1 MKVSTPG
8 SSIYLSI
15 IIPVYNGGSQITSN
29 VKKII
34 DSVKDRGYTFEIIL
48 IDDGSLDNTGLEITK
63 LAENLPWI
71 RSLFNDQNKGKGFSV
86 RKGILASRGDYVLY
100 TDADV
105 AYPISQVEDLLKCLQ
120 EGYDIALGSRAY
132 EESRFILS
140 PRDFRYIFQRHLI
153 GRIFNLF
160 VRAVLLE
167 KIRDTQSGFK
177 CFTRKAALHLFS
189 KQFHNDFSFDV
200 EVLFLAQKLGY
211 RIKEIPVVV
220 EYSGGPSSVKLL
232 RDSFR
237 MFWEV
242 WHIKLDYWRGCY
254 RLDEV
259 LRI

>member
-1 MKVSTPG
+1 MKLSTPG

-15 IIPVYNGGSQITSN
+15 VIPVYNGGTQIAGN

-34 DSVKDRGYTFEIIL
+34 DSIKNQGYTFEIIL

-63 LAENLPWI
+63 LAENLPWV
-71 RSLFNDQNKGKGFSV
+71 RSLFNDQNQGKGFSV

-100 TDADV
+100 TDADI
-105 AYPISQVEDLLKCLQ
+105 AYPISQVGDLLRCLH

-160 VRAVLLE
+160 VRAVLVE

-177 CFTRKAALHLFS
+177 CFTREAALRLFS

-200 EVLFLAQKLGY
+200 EILFLAQKLGY

-242 WHIKLDYWRGCY
+242 WRIKLDDWRGRY
-254 RLDEV
+254 
-259 LRI
+259 